1 MKLSGS
7 TSHEG
12 SSLFGCGRWTDL
24 ALATTQSAVAQS
36 STQMPRSG
44 QANPIANEGVIED
57 EAVDAIKEMSNFLMT
72 AQTLGLTSQGSLD
85 VVTNDG
91 QRIQLDGVTTYKIR
105 KPGFVIDYQSDIKS
119 RRFIY
124 DGKTFTVYSPML
136 GFYASTPAPATNRK
150 CWTRSTTSSG
160 SGFRWKTC
168 SAGATAP
175 MPTASRR

>member
-1 MKLSGS
+1 MKGLRFSAAAAG
-7 TSHEG
+7 
-12 SSLFGCGRWTDL
+12 LIL

-57 EAVDAIKEMSNFLMT
+57 EAVDAIKEMSNFDD
-72 AQTLGLTSQGSLD
+72 AQTLGLTSQGSTD
-85 VVTNDG
+85 VVTDG

-150 CWTRSTTSSG
+150 CWTRSTTS
-160 SGFRWKTC
+160 WDQA
-168 SAGATAP
+168 SAGRP
-175 MPTASRR
+175 LPLGRRLPCRPHPGVEVRL